1 MNKVTAYSK
10 CGPWWATAWCL
21 VLGWGGALTHAS
33 ERRQGGDKKPDTAE
47 TALVRADKLEQ
58 SEAAGDRVTLERLFE
73 QTMTG
78 ARLEGVSQMT
88 AKGDLHGDRA
98 LSAPRKDGYVIS
110 KVSKIGGDRWL
121 VFARIPMGDQRVDVP
136 VPVRV
141 VWAGD
146 TAVITL
152 DDVGVP
158 LIGTYSARVMI
169 HQGFYSG
176 IWYSNGKNYG
186 GVMAGRIIRDTNE
199 DTDKVSD
206 KGIEKDTGETKE
218 TPSPA
223 EDEHKDAPPRTGD

>member
-21 VLGWGGALTHAS
+21 VLGWGGASTHAS
-33 ERRQGGDKKPDTAE
+33 ERRQGGDEKPDTAE
-47 TALVRADKLEQ
+47 TAPVRADKLEQ
-58 SEAAGDRVTLERLFE
+58 SEAAGDRVALERRFE

-78 ARLEGVSQMT
+78 VRLEGVSQMT
-88 AKGDLHGDRA
+88 AKGGLRGDRA
-98 LSAPRKDGYVIS
+98 LSAPRKDEYVIS

-121 VFARIPMGDQRVDVP
+121 VFARIPLGDKFVEVP

-186 GVMAGRIIRDTNE
+186 GVMAGRIIKE
-199 DTDKVSD
+199 TDKD
-206 KGIEKDTGETKE
+206 KE

-223 EDEHKDAPPRTGD
+223 DDEHKNAPPRGGD